1 MGYMRKSIIALTP
14 LMVAPLCW
22 AQEKPNV
29 VIFLVDD
36 MGYSDIGCYGGEIMT
51 PNLDRLASTG
61 VRFTQFY
68 NTSRSCPARASL
80 MTGLYQHQAGIGQ
93 MSEDPGTFKKE
104 TQRDIN
110 DWGSEGYQGY
120 LNRNCV
126 TIAEV
131 LKENGYHT
139 YMAGK
144 WHLGM
149 HGQEKWPLQR
159 GFERFY
165 GILAGAAS
173 YLRPEGGRGL
183 TLDNKHLP
191 APEAPYYT
199 TDAFTDHA
207 LQFISEQKD
216 DKPFFL
222 YLAFNAPHWPLQAK
236 DEDIQKFTKLYRS
249 KGWDKI
255 RQERYNRMQKMG
267 IIDKN
272 VGFAEWENRSW
283 NELTEKEKDESAYR
297 MAVYAAQV
305 HCVDY
310 NVGKVIDYLKKTKQ
324 LDNTLILFLADNG
337 ACAEP
342 YLELGGG
349 KQEDINNPACNN
361 MPSYGRA
368 WAQTSNTPFRKY
380 KCRSYEGGISTPLIF
395 SWKMKLGN
403 RHGNLCTTPGYLP
416 DIMPTVL
423 EATGAVYPETYH
435 GGNKIHPL
443 VGTSLFP
450 AIMEKVPSLHEYMYW
465 EHQGNRAIR
474 YGNWKAIRDEAGTA
488 WELYDIVKDRT
499 EKHNLASQHPDV
511 LKKLRE
517 EWEYWAIKHN
527 VLPKHLDSPMLF
539 ADTTRTG
546 WPFSKDPHV
555 IPFHGKY
562 LMYYSVPPKG
572 NSGWGIGIAESTD
585 LTQWKPIGS
594 LSPAADYEAKGM
606 CAPGALVRNDT
617 IHLFYQTYGNG
628 KKDAI
633 CHAWSVDGVNFTR
646 NATNPIFAPK
656 EGEWN
661 CGRAIDAEVIFTKG
675 KYFLYYA
682 TRTPDFVKQIIG
694 VATAPAGTNFNRETW
709 TEACDRAILVPEWPW
724 EETCIEAPS
733 VVEMDGTLYMFY
745 AGAYNN
751 RPQQIGLATS
761 TDGIHWEKVSNK
773 PFLTNGDPGT
783 WNYCESGHPHIF
795 KDKDGQTYLFYQGN
809 EDFGRTWF
817 ISRKKVLWRDG
828 KPFLK

>member
-1 MGYMRKSIIALTP
+1 MRKSIIALTP
-14 LMVAPLCW
+14 LMIAPLCW

-51 PNLDRLASTG
+51 PNLDKLASTG

-80 MTGLYQHQAGIGQ
+80 MTGLYQHQTGIGQ

-183 TLDNKHLP
+183 TLDNEHLP

-207 LQFISEQKD
+207 LQFVGEQKD

-236 DEDIQKFTKLYRS
+236 EEDIQKFTKLYRS

-283 NELTEKEKDESAYR
+283 DELTEKEKDESAYR
-297 MAVYAAQV
+297 MAVYAAQI

-395 SWKMKLGN
+395 SWNKKLGN

-423 EATGAVYPETYH
+423 EATGAAYPETYH

-450 AIMEKVPSLHEYMYW
+450 AITEKVPSLHEYMYW

-474 YGNWKAIRDEAGTA
+474 YGNWKAIRDEAGTE

-499 EKHNLASQHPDV
+499 EKNNLASQHPDV
-511 LKKLRE
+511 LKKLRN

-527 VLPKHLDSPMLF
+527 VLPKHQDSPMLF

-594 LSPAADYEAKGM
+594 LSPAADYEAKGL

-617 IHLFYQTYGNG
+617 IHLFYQTYGND

-656 EGEWN
+656 AGDWN
-661 CGRAIDAEVIFTKG
+661 CGRAIDAEVIFAKG

-682 TRTPDFVKQIIG
+682 TRTPDYVKQIVG

-709 TEACDRAILVPEWPW
+709 TEACDRAILVPEWP
-724 EETCIEAPS
+724 
-733 VVEMDGTLYMFY
+733 
-745 AGAYNN
+745 
-751 RPQQIGLATS
+751 
-761 TDGIHWEKVSNK
+761 
-773 PFLTNGDPGT
+773 
-783 WNYCESGHPHIF
+783 
-795 KDKDGQTYLFYQGN
+795 
-809 EDFGRTWF
+809 
-817 ISRKKVLWRDG
+817 KKLV
-828 KPFLK
+828 

>member
-1 MGYMRKSIIALTP
+1 MRKSIIALTP

-562 LMYYSVPPKG
+562 LMYDSVPPKG